1 MNETRGG
8 QHAGG
13 GAGARAEMGRQEA
26 RARPGQQEPT
36 LQRQGPTVRLAIPSG
51 RVLPTVGFA
60 VWPGALGRGG
70 RWPDAGAPDRDGRVS
85 AALNRMLRARAATA
99 NTAAI
104 RVTAPW
110 SRP

>member
-13 GAGARAEMGRQEA
+13 GERARAEMVRQEA
-26 RARPGQQEPT
+26 RDRPGQQEPT

-60 VWPGALGRGG
+60 AAACLIAALTSLLRGG
-70 RWPDAGAPDRDGRVS
+70 RYVYGE
-85 AALNRMLRARAATA
+85 
-99 NTAAI
+99 
-104 RVTAPW
+104 
-110 SRP
+110 

>member
-13 GAGARAEMGRQEA
+13 GVRARAEMVRQEA
-26 RARPGQQEPT
+26 RDRPGQQEPT
-36 LQRQGPTVRLAIPSG
+36 LQGQGPTGRLAIPSG

-70 RWPDAGAPDRDGRVS
+70 RRPDAGAPDPDGRGGAAVS
-85 AALNRMLRARAATA
+85 RVLGARAATE
-99 NTAAI
+99 N
-104 RVTAPW
+104 
-110 SRP
+110 